1 MTQKERQARSRHAI
15 FLAALEEFSKN
26 DYDTVT
32 MDSICQGHGISKGMM
47 YHYYSNKDELFLLCV
62 KDTFQALKA
71 QIERDAAELSG
82 QSSFDSIKNYLLIRE
97 YFFSAPSRAEIDF

>member
-32 MDSICQGHGISKGMM
+32 MDSICQGHGHFQG
-47 YHYYSNKDELFLLCV
+47 HDVPLLFL
-62 KDTFQALKA
+62 
-71 QIERDAAELSG
+71 
-82 QSSFDSIKNYLLIRE
+82 
-97 YFFSAPSRAEIDF
+97 

>member
-47 YHYYSNKDELFLLCV
+47 YHYYSCKDDLFLLLV
-62 KDTFQALKA
+62 KELFQALAA
-71 QIERDAAELSG
+71 QLEHDMQQLDGDNPLETI
-82 QSSFDSIKNYLLIRE
+82 QQFFMIRE
-97 YFFSAPSRAEIDF
+97 RYFQQHP